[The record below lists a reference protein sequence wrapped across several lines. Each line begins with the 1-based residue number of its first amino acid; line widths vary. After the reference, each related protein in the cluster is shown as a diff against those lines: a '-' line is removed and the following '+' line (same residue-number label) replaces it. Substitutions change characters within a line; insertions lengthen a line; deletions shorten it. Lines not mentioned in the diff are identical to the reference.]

1 MAMFNKWPKGN
12 IPKPSI
18 LHSSVCTRS
27 WHHKLSTNIHHAPDL
42 CGLPQTVP
50 RSTKE
55 AVNLAAG
62 DGERWFGQWDLFIWR
77 NHRELSTHIFSHIII
92 YIYIICPPYQPP
104 NADSKKN
111 QGTNQR
117 MVGFLQQTT
126 GVWRFFPRFLDPF
139 GPSWVRSSIIIPLNT

>member
-92 YIYIICPPYQPP
+92 YILFVLLISPLMRTARKIKEPISEWLVFS
-104 NADSKKN
+104 SKPLEFE
-111 QGTNQR
+111 
-117 MVGFLQQTT
+117 GFFQDFWTLLALL
-126 GVWRFFPRFLDPF
+126 GCAV
-139 GPSWVRSSIIIPLNT
+139 PS